1 MVAVLA
7 FAVPASAAP
16 KSGLRGIV
24 MRAPVSPV
32 CSVQIKCSAPA
43 KGVELAFVRRGHTWK
58 ATTDANGRYRIMLRP
73 GIYTVEVTTGI
84 HEPKLWRVTVRRGVV
99 AVHNFTIDTGI
110 R

>member
-7 FAVPASAAP
+7 FAVPASAGTR
-16 KSGLRGIV
+16 SGLRGV
-24 MRAPVSPV
+24 VTRTPVSPV
-32 CSVQIKCSAPA
+32 CSAEIKCSAPA

-58 ATTDANGRYRIMLRP
+58 ATTDANGRYRILLRP

-84 HEPKLWRVTVRRGVV
+84 HEPKSWRVTVLRGIV
-99 AVHNFTIDTGI
+99 AVHDFTIDTGI

>member
-7 FAVPASAAP
+7 FAVPASAAT

-32 CSVQIKCSAPA
+32 CSAELKCSAPA
-43 KGVELAFVRRGHTWK
+43 KGVELTFVRRGHTWK
-58 ATTDANGRYRIMLRP
+58 TTTDADGRYRILLRP
-73 GIYTVEVTTGI
+73 GIYTVAINPGI
-84 HEPKLWRVTVRRGVV
+84 HEPRSWRVTVVRGIV
-99 AVHNFTIDTGI
+99 AVHNFTFDTGI